1 MECACSIGWLGSVA
15 HEDCRDDGRSS
26 RCLYDQ
32 PEGEG
37 CGRVKGELDLIKRG
51 DKTGI
56 DTSGCFAAL
65 RSGDN
70 LAFGASDQVSV
81 SRSIVGAG
89 EVFKF
94 EGCVEPGKARGIV
107 LWWLS

>member
-1 MECACSIGWLGSVA
+1 MVA
-15 HEDCRDDGRSS
+15 PVGVCMINPRARDAAD
-26 RCLYDQ
+26 
-32 PEGEG
+32 
-37 CGRVKGELDLIKRG
+37 VKGELDLIKRG

>member
-1 MECACSIGWLGSVA
+1 MVA
-15 HEDCRDDGRSS
+15 PVGVCMINPRARDAAD
-26 RCLYDQ
+26 
-32 PEGEG
+32 
-37 CGRVKGELDLIKRG
+37 VKGELDLIKRG
-51 DKTGI
+51 DKTRI
-56 DTSGCFAAL
+56 DTSGCFATL